1 MTINIIFFVS
11 TIQRKITMS
20 TDVKKD
26 LEVVEALLNDQS
38 YHIEFNVFITNHVK
52 QGVVALKGLEAST
65 QRIKE
70 YYDHYVKYTTYGFGL
85 EPPKTSSQIITQD
98 NWKVYFGKHCS
109 FTSYC
114 KFFDQKEK
122 ELGME
127 LLLEEYVPSLLPGC
141 VGSLMHGTIH
151 LGWGLDSGNRWM
163 TIEGLAYMA
172 FSYVSCQPEKSFSST
187 LGPVA
192 DKSVLD
198 SLLHIAE
205 AWETNGEALNNWREA
220 TLTNEKYSASSGFH
234 PELAITGFQNDI
246 AKVLTEGHPLIHA
259 TPAWLENLDMA
270 AIWKELYEGV
280 TLLYMAKPGDFLVL
294 HLITSLHGME
304 QITNRIPAHQQKRAI
319 KCYWTAMLGVVFAD
333 DEVPTRATLE
343 GLHLKYKDAVDHD
356 GDVKEGQAWEE
367 IVARAILEEEEH
379 NPKLVYVQRLLWR
392 RFGHRS
398 LFRIAAGNFTT
409 TPEVS
414 KREDGLVTGADR
426 PC

>member
-1 MTINIIFFVS
+1 
-11 TIQRKITMS
+11 MS
-20 TDVKKD
+20 TDEQNELD
-26 LEVVEALLNDQS
+26 LMETLLNDQS
-38 YHIEFNVFITNHVK
+38 YHIEFNGFLTNHAK
-52 QGVVALKGLEAST
+52 QGIIALKGLEASS

-70 YYDHYVKYTTYGFGL
+70 YYDHYVNYTTYGFGL
-85 EPPKTSSQIITQD
+85 EPSRTSEHVITQD
-98 NWKVYFGKHCS
+98 NWQVYFGKHCS

-114 KFFDQKEK
+114 QFFDQKGK

-127 LLLEEYVPSLLPGC
+127 RLLEEYVPSLLPGC

-151 LGWGLDSGNRWM
+151 LGWALDSGNRWM
-163 TIEGLAYMA
+163 IIEGLAYMA
-172 FSYVSCQPEKSFSST
+172 FSYVSCQPEKTFSST
-187 LGPVA
+187 LGSNA

-205 AWETNGEALNNWREA
+205 TWETDCKALTDWRNA

-234 PELAITGFQNDI
+234 PELSITGFQSDI
-246 AKVLTEGHPLIHA
+246 AKVLTEGHPLIHT
-259 TPAWLENLDMA
+259 TPAWIQNLDMA
-270 AIWKELYEGV
+270 TIWKELYEGI
-280 TLLYMAKPGDFLVL
+280 TLFYLAKPGDFLVL

-304 QITNRIPAHQQKRAI
+304 QIANRLPVHQQKHAI
-319 KCYWTAMLGVVFAD
+319 KCYWTAMLGVVFSD

-343 GLHLKYKDAVDHD
+343 ALHTKYKDTVDHD
-356 GDVKEGQAWEE
+356 GDLREGE
-367 IVARAILEEEEH
+367 IWRNIIDRAIIEEEEH

-392 RFGHRS
+392 RFGHRT

-414 KREDGLVTGADR
+414 KIEDGVVAGADR